1 MAAAIQHV
9 VDQDPADEVF
19 GKRVLVEI
27 SHTIER
33 FALAAP
39 PDEPLIVIALFQKL
53 SYFSRETAVY
63 QDIAGRG
70 ALTVVGLTE
79 DFPPHLPAGVR
90 HALIGANDPLAR
102 EWSVTVL
109 GPRGGATL
117 VALDLETVD
126 AGARTLE
133 EGRLF
138 RGHWS
143 FRREDAYHEVLRLR
157 STLSLPP
164 HVVQHVDDHLRHV
177 LAEPEP
183 HDQEWREAAL
193 RFATQRLDQVLRQRT
208 ALATAQDDTRERD
221 PRSGLYND
229 RFLTRWTAG
238 LGTGTLPVGLALLR
252 VFDIAEVRH
261 RYGLRAELAV
271 SQSVAA
277 VLQQHLTDADRA
289 VRLTAEDF
297 LVVLPAR
304 TTEEVLS
311 FCDDVCDRLGR
322 RLDTSYP
329 FVNLP
334 ATAVATVTRSRPL
347 PVGQLLH
354 QLDTTPVTP
363 GEVSSLAG

>member
-1 MAAAIQHV
+1 VEHDSAG
-9 VDQDPADEVF
+9 EVF

-39 PDEPLIVIALFQKL
+39 RDEPLIVVALFQKL
-53 SYFSRETAVY
+53 SYFERETAVY
-63 QDIAGRG
+63 RDIAGRG

-79 DFPPHLPAGVR
+79 DFPPHLPTGVR

-117 VALDLETVD
+117 VALDLETLD

-143 FRREDAYHEVLRLR
+143 FRREHAYHEVLRLR
-157 STLSLPP
+157 SQLSLPP

-183 HDQEWREAAL
+183 HDQEWREAPL
-193 RFATQRLDQVLRQRT
+193 RFATDRIDQVLRERT
-208 ALATAQDDTRERD
+208 ALATAQEDARERD

-229 RFLTRWTAG
+229 RFLKRWTAG
-238 LGTGTLPVGLALLR
+238 LGAGTLPIGLAVLR
-252 VFDIAEVRH
+252 VSGIADVRQ

-271 SQSVAA
+271 SQNVARI
-277 VLQQHLTDADRA
+277 LQQDLADTERA

-304 TTEEVLS
+304 PAAEVRA
-311 FCDDVCDRLGR
+311 FCDDTCDRLGR
-322 RLDTSYP
+322 QLDQSYP

-347 PVGQLLH
+347 PVDRLLRR
-354 QLDTTPVTP
+354 LDTTAGVA
-363 GEVSSLAG
+363 GDVAVLAG

>member
-1 MAAAIQHV
+1 MEHDSAG
-9 VDQDPADEVF
+9 EVF

-53 SYFSRETAVY
+53 SYFERETAVY

-79 DFPPHLPAGVR
+79 DFPPHLPPGVR
-90 HALIGANDPLAR
+90 HALLGADDPLAR

-117 VALDLETVD
+117 VALDLETLD

-157 STLSLPP
+157 SALALPP

-183 HDQEWREAAL
+183 RDQEWREAPL
-193 RFATQRLDQVLRQRT
+193 RFATDRIDQVLRERT
-208 ALATAQDDTRERD
+208 ALATAQEDARERD

-229 RFLTRWTAG
+229 RFLRRWTAG
-238 LGTGTLPVGLALLR
+238 LAAGTLPVGLALLR
-252 VFDIAEVRH
+252 VSGIADVRH

-271 SQSVAA
+271 SQNLARI
-277 VLQQHLTDADRA
+277 LQQHLTDADRA

-304 TTEEVLS
+304 PAEEVLAL
-311 FCDDVCDRLGR
+311 CDEMCDHLGR
-322 RLDTSYP
+322 LLDQSYP

-334 ATAVATVTRSRPL
+334 AAAVATVTRSRPL
-347 PVGQLLH
+347 PVDRLLR
-354 QLDTTPVTP
+354 QLDTTAGVA
-363 GEVSSLAG
+363 GDVAVLAG